1 MCKMREQQS
10 NSYMAS
16 EIRSQV
22 MYLKTDKKEQG
33 LETKWKGTY

>member
-1 MCKMREQQS
+1 MCKMTEQRS
-10 NSYMAS
+10 NSYMNKGY

-33 LETKWKGTY
+33 L